1 VKSKR
6 RRMPATAADDDRAY
20 IVCMPVST
28 GPAIAG
34 STQRNCSACSEPI
47 WVSPATL
54 RSVAQFPDRQFVCIQ
69 CAMKLDDFEE
79 ALQAPTPE
87 QMEELRSH
95 LSPEQLELDPKSAA
109 DPEHLLKEL
118 KELFRPLQPPQ
129 SGTPRPKYTKDLSV
143 GGDHPPPKEDN

>member
-1 VKSKR
+1 
-6 RRMPATAADDDRAY
+6 
-20 IVCMPVST
+20 MPVST

-54 RSVAQFPDRQFVCIQ
+54 QSVASFPDRQFVCIQ

-87 QMEELRSH
+87 QMEELRGH
-95 LSPEQLELDPKSAA
+95 LSPEQLSLDPKAAA
-109 DPEHLLKEL
+109 DPDHLLSEMK
-118 KELFRPLQPPQ
+118 KLFRPLALPE
-129 SGTPRPKYTKDLSV
+129 GDTPRPKYLKNLPPGWDQ
-143 GGDHPPPKEDN
+143 PPPEVDT